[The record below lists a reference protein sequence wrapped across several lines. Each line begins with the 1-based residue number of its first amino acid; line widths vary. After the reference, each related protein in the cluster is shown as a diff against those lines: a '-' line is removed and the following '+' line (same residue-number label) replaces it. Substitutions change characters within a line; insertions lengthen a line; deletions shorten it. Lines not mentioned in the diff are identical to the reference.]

1 MADVYRTKQGR
12 LVLQCIVKEMD
23 GTVVDIIEQSMFSKE
38 IDVAHRRKHFAWRF
52 AAAIKDGRSITFQL
66 KGKP

>member
-1 MADVYRTKQGR
+1 MREIYRTKQGR
-12 LVLQCIVKEMD
+12 LVLQCIVKEVD

-52 AAAIKDGRSITFQL
+52 ASAIKDGRSITFQL
-66 KGKP
+66 RGK